1 MLSLVEPLVTAITIG
16 GEEWTVDL
24 SFDNVLRWYIL
35 LDDDAINDSRKIY
48 LAFNAF
54 VGEDIDVTADQMVS
68 VVSEI
73 SKYVQQTVYG
83 NHDDEPSVDL
93 NGDPVPQERFF
104 SYEKDADAIFA
115 SFMADYHIDL
125 IEQQGKFRWEKFK
138 AMLDGL
144 SETTQ
149 FRRIVAIRQKSTN
162 GLEGEELTS
171 LLEAQDYYRLDDQD
185 TQASLDSQMGQVFGM
200 LAEKAKE
207 G

>member
-1 MLSLVEPLVTAITIG
+1 MLSLVEPLVTTITIG
-16 GEEWTVDL
+16 DEEWTVDL

-35 LDDDAINDSRKIY
+35 LDDDAIDDAQKIY

-54 VGEDIDVTADQMVS
+54 VGEGTDVTADQMVS
-68 VVSEI
+68 AVSEI

-83 NHDDEPSVDL
+83 DSDDEPNVDL
-93 NGDPVPQERFF
+93 KGDPVPQERFF
-104 SYEKDADAIFA
+104 SYEQDADAIFA
-115 SFMADYHIDL
+115 SFMADYRIDL
-125 IEQQGKFRWEKFK
+125 IEQQGKLRWEKFK
-138 AMLDGL
+138 AMFDGL

-149 FRRIVAIRQKSTN
+149 FRRIVAIRQRPTN

-171 LLEAQDYYRLDDQD
+171 LLEAQDYYQLDDQD
-185 TQASLDSQMGQVFGM
+185 TQASLDSQMGQIFGM

>member
-1 MLSLVEPLVTAITIG
+1 MLSLVKPLGTTITIG
-16 GEEWTVDL
+16 SEEWTVDL

-35 LDDDAINDSRKIY
+35 LDDEEVDDAQKVY

-54 VGEDIDVTADQMVS
+54 VGEGTNVNADQMVS

-83 NHDDEPSVDL
+83 DYDDEPNVDL

-125 IEQQGKFRWEKFK
+125 IEQQGKLRWEKFK
-138 AMLDGL
+138 ALLDGL
-144 SETTQ
+144 GEATQ

-171 LLEAQDYYRLDDQD
+171 LLEAQEYYRLDEQD

>member
-1 MLSLVEPLVTAITIG
+1 MLSLVEPLGTTITIG
-16 GEEWTVDL
+16 GEEWTIDL

-35 LDDDAINDSRKIY
+35 LDDEEVDDAQKVY

-54 VGEDIDVTADQMVS
+54 VGEGTNVSADQMVA

-83 NHDDEPSVDL
+83 DNADEPSVDL
-93 NGDPVPQERFF
+93 NGDPVKQERFF

-115 SFMADYHIDL
+115 SFMADYHVDL
-125 IEQQGKFRWEKFK
+125 IAQQGKLRWEKFK

-149 FRRIVAIRQKSTN
+149 LRRIIAIRQRDTA
-162 GLEGEELTS
+162 GLEGAELAN
-171 LLEAQDYYRLDDQD
+171 LLEAQEYYRLDDQD
-185 TQASLDSQMGQVFGM
+185 TQASLDNQMGQMFGM
-200 LAEKAKE
+200 LAERAKE
-207 G
+207 D